1 MNAFYFNSRS
11 KPSYEVQ
18 MWMCYTFAEGRFSD
32 GDIFLKYEDGD
43 TEDRPAFDCLMEH
56 IQNGLI
62 STVIICHSNC
72 LGDDLVEKARFVDML
87 RKQKVRFVSVA
98 ERIYF

>member
-11 KPSYEVQ
+11 KPGHKTQER
-18 MWMCYTFAEGRFSD
+18 MCYNYAQRRFSD

-43 TEDRPAFDCLMEH
+43 TEDRPAFNCLVEH

-62 STVIICHSNC
+62 STIIIYHSDC
-72 LGDDLVEKARFVDML
+72 LGGDLLEKARFVDML
-87 RKQKVRFVSVA
+87 RKQQVNFVSVA
-98 ERIYF
+98 EHIYF